1 MIPTYTKKYLSMNI
15 CSAKYFLPFEDVKED
30 EILEKTMKLLIDS
43 KIYERDLYKDRKPSS
58 LSVKENEITMKC
70 LYEGYDDYYPFS
82 MIFTLFCL
90 KENENNENNKK
101 WLVAIDIEHEY
112 GGLLD
117 ELLEFRTM
125 PKMIKSLGL
134 VRYFNI

>member
-1 MIPTYTKKYLSMNI
+1 MIPTYTKQYLRMNI
-15 CSAKYFLPFEDVKED
+15 CGAKYFLPFEDIKED
-30 EILEKTMKLLIDS
+30 EILEKTIKLLTES
-43 KIYERDLYKDRKPSS
+43 KIYERDLYKDRIPSF

-82 MIFTLFCL
+82 MIFTLFRL
-90 KENENNENNKK
+90 NDENDKK

-117 ELLEFRTM
+117 ELLEFRKI
-125 PKMIKSLGL
+125 PKMINSLGL
-134 VRYFNI
+134 IQYYNY